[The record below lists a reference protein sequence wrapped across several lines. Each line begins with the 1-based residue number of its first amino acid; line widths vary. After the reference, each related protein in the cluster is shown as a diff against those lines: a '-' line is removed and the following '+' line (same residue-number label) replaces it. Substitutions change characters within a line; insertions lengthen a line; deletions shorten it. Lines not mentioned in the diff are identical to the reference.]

1 MDNKKEALQ
10 EILKLMETSGVTTA
24 EITAALKAKSM
35 PKIEETFDLLCEVNG
50 ELKRLP
56 FETGRDLDPKAI
68 FPRKNLKFYLSLE
81 ETGMI
86 PFPDEKE
93 KDRLPD
99 EDLCTL
105 ILEVRPE
112 LNEKLRELGKPLVS
126 GEYWLNGHEL
136 SGIGYW
142 MGIIRE
148 DRIRI
153 DYYDSSRKAKVRYI
167 GHL

>member
-1 MDNKKEALQ
+1 MDKKEVLQ
-10 EILKLMETSGVTTA
+10 QILAMMEQSGVTTA
-24 EITAALKAKSM
+24 DITAAIKAKSQ
-35 PKIEETFDLLCEVNG
+35 PKIEETFDLLCEVNN

-56 FETGRDLDPKAI
+56 FETGRDLNPKAI

-86 PFPDEKE
+86 PFPELKDKE
-93 KDRLPD
+93 RLLD

-105 ILEVRPE
+105 VLEVRSE
-112 LNEKLRELGKPLVS
+112 LNEKLRELGKPLLS

-142 MGIIRE
+142 MAIIRE
-148 DRIRI
+148 DRMRI
-153 DYYDSSRKAKVRYI
+153 DYYDASRKAKVRYI